1 MNANILTGILN
12 TLVGG
17 IGTALTQINNLIKSG
32 LNMTMQFH
40 QEGIEFARGL
50 GMNIK
55 EAQAYTEVLT
65 ERTER
70 LAMKYGVTV
79 SQVKELQKNIS
90 VATTRQLMLNESQ
103 AEGFL
108 QLNKLVGSSTVS
120 KFAEEM
126 MNGMGGQI
134 DTVQGAVAK
143 AYATAAKSGLNAQKV
158 SEKIANNLGMANRL
172 SFRTGIDGLTR
183 MAMKAEKIGMNLQS
197 VEAAAGKFMEI
208 DQAIENSARL
218 QMLGGN
224 AAIMGGNPLDMA
236 YEANYDPEA
245 FQDRM
250 SKMLGGYA
258 QFDAQKGISSI
269 NGINMDFVRN
279 IAQAMGISTEEASKI
294 AKKNAEVKFKES
306 NINFGAYG
314 NLTQEQKDF
323 LINKSNV
330 ANGRTTFTTSSG
342 EKVDLTSGQAI
353 DPKVLE
359 EMMKYEGMS
368 DHEIMAQNAES
379 LTSINEKLEGL
390 GANLAAQFAEYFD
403 KYLPQ
408 LTNLINKASDW
419 LSKLAG
425 PIATFVGENLK
436 TVGSFITENK
446 DTIKTVAK
454 YVGDVAMG
462 IAKFMAEWPKTSLA
476 IIAAIWGAS
485 KLGLVGGATKFA
497 ARAATSTSTLAKV
510 GSGAI
515 GAGIGLYKAFT
526 ADNKED
532 RGEGIGTAVGSIA
545 GAFFG
550 PIGAT
555 IGGWLGG
562 AVGKMVAKHWD
573 GVTRLAKGVWDSI
586 KKMGSDV
593 WNGIKTI
600 GISFWEGI
608 KEFGMGI
615 FNALYDIIV
624 KPFKDIFEMFQGIG
638 QGVAQIFSGEGI
650 LKGFETIAS
659 SIGNGIFQLISNPF
673 RAVGDYAKGVINGV
687 GTFAKG
693 IWDGIGRIGSGI
705 WNGIKEIGLK
715 VWYGIAKVLNY
726 VPGIDI
732 DIPKGYAN
740 GGIVGTKDNVVGIA
754 NGEIVLDKTMQ
765 ENLVSI
771 LKNPPV
777 QAREV
782 GGPQYVYKP
791 NGSET
796 SNVNGN
802 TITVKD
808 FNINI
813 NGTLKLDGGTSSRNL
828 DIRELLN
835 DRDFVNALKDVV
847 KTAINNDVNG
857 GRHMND
863 LAVMGGYPA
872 QTNIYGK

>member
-1 MNANILTGILN
+1 MSANILSGILN

-40 QEGIEFARGL
+40 QEGIAFAREL

-79 SQVKELQKNIS
+79 GQVKELQKNIS
-90 VATTRQLMLNESQ
+90 VATSRQLMLNESQ

-120 KFAEEM
+120 KFTEEM
-126 MNGMGGQI
+126 MNGMGAQI
-134 DTVQGAVAK
+134 DTVQGAVSK

-172 SFRTGIDGLTR
+172 SFRTGIEGLTR
-183 MAMKAEKIGMNLQS
+183 MAMKAEKVGMSLQS
-197 VEAAAGKFMEI
+197 VEAAADKFREI
-208 DQAIENSARL
+208 DQAIENTARL

-224 AAIMGGNPLDMA
+224 AAIMGGNPLDIA

-245 FQDRM
+245 LQERM
-250 SKMLGGYA
+250 TKMLGGYA

-294 AKKNAEVKFKES
+294 AKKNAEVKYKETQ
-306 NINFGAYG
+306 FGGQLNALG
-314 NLTQEQKDF
+314 LNEEQKDF
-323 LINKSNV
+323 LINKSHIK
-330 ANGRTTFTTSSG
+330 NGQMMYTDINGKEHNLSEEGISS
-342 EKVDLTSGQAI
+342 E
-353 DPKVLE
+353 VLQ

-368 DHEIMAQNAES
+368 DHDIMAQNAES

-390 GANLAAQFAEYFD
+390 GANLAAQFAEYFN

-408 LTNLINKASDW
+408 LTNLVNKASDW

-436 TVGSFITENK
+436 SVGEFITENK
-446 DTIKTVAK
+446 DTIKTVVK

-485 KLGLVGGATKFA
+485 KLGLIGNATKFA

-532 RGEGIGTAVGSIA
+532 RGEGIGTAIGSVLGSFA
-545 GAFFG
+545 G
-550 PIGAT
+550 PIGAAV
-555 IGGWLGG
+555 GGWLGG
-562 AVGKMVAKHWD
+562 AGGRMIAKHWD
-573 GVTRLAKGVWDSI
+573 GITRLAKGVWDSI

-593 WNGIKTI
+593 WDGIKTI

-615 FNALYDIIV
+615 FNALYDVIV

-638 QGVAQIFSGEGI
+638 EGVVQIFSGEGI
-650 LKGFETIAS
+650 LKGFGTIAS

-673 RAVGDYAKGVINGV
+673 RAIGDYAKGVINGV

-693 IWDGIGRIGSGI
+693 IWDGIGKIGSGI

-732 DIPKGYAN
+732 DIPKGYAK
-740 GGIVGTKDNVVGIA
+740 GGIVGTEDNVVGIA
-754 NGEIVLDKTMQ
+754 NGEIVLSKTMQ

-771 LKNPPV
+771 LKNPPI

-782 GGPQYVYKP
+782 GGPQYVYTPK
-791 NGSET
+791 NTET

-802 TITVKD
+802 TVTVKD

-813 NGTLKLDGGTSSRNL
+813 NGTLKLDGGASSRNL

-835 DRDFVNALKDVV
+835 DREFVNALKDVV